1 MKYLV
6 FNLPKRTQN
15 EASFNAWNKIA
26 DKFYKYP
33 NSKGTTQYTA
43 AIYHPSKQLIAF
55 PLLDNTVSEDNQ
67 IEFRGK
73 LSFSLSIVD
82 ELSDDWFLS
91 LPIF

>member
-1 MKYLV
+1 MKYLI
-6 FNLPKRTQN
+6 FNLSRRSQN

-33 NSKGTTQYTA
+33 NSIGTSQYTA
-43 AIYHPSKQLIAF
+43 PIYHPSKQFVAF
-55 PLLDNTVSEDNQ
+55 PLLDNTVLEDNQ

-82 ELSDDWFLS
+82 ELSDDWFS
-91 LPIF
+91 PLPTF